1 MNQSTERGSIS
12 ALVLGLT
19 ITFMLCAGLVVDGGR
34 VVSRYLELADIAE
47 NAARSGSQE
56 LRSLRSGNPTVDLV
70 RATRAA
76 EWFLEAHAVS
86 GVVSIEGNLVIVS
99 VDGPVRFSLLNLV
112 GLSTTSVSVSRSA
125 EPVTQ

>member
-56 LRSLRSGNPTVDLV
+56 LRSLRSGKIG
-70 RATRAA
+70 RA
-76 EWFLEAHAVS
+76 HV
-86 GVVSIEGNLVIVS
+86 
-99 VDGPVRFSLLNLV
+99 
-112 GLSTTSVSVSRSA
+112 
-125 EPVTQ
+125 

>member
-19 ITFMLCAGLVVDGGR
+19 ITFILCAGLVVDGGR

-56 LRSLRSGNPTVDLV
+56 LRSLRSGNPTVDPV

-76 EWFLEAHAVS
+76 ERFLEVHAVS

-112 GLSTTSVSVSRSA
+112 GLSATSVSVSRSA